1 MKSKRFHY
9 GDNGTFNWEFE
20 INDMS
25 EEIKAAAK
33 EQVLKALVH
42 IGMKMHELA
51 VKLVPVD
58 TGALRNSIA
67 FKVEPDEQA
76 VYIGSDSEYATY
88 VELGTGEYS
97 EVGGTPE
104 KRWVYRDPL
113 TGETR
118 IGVPQKPRHFIKPAV
133 ADQADT
139 FRQILHDYLSGKE

>member
-1 MKSKRFHY
+1 MKAKRFHY
-9 GDNGTFNWEFE
+9 GDNGTFGWEFE

-33 EQVLKALVH
+33 EQILKALNH
-42 IGMKMHELA
+42 IGLKMVEYA
-51 VKLVPVD
+51 QKLCPVD
-58 TGALRNSIA
+58 TGRLRQSITYQ
-67 FKVEPDEQA
+67 VDDDETS
-76 VYIGSDSEYATY
+76 VTVGSNSEYATY
-88 VELGTGEYS
+88 VELGTGEHS

-133 ADQADT
+133 ADHESEW
-139 FRQILHDYLSGKE
+139 REIMHKELSGKE